1 MRTLFKGG
9 TVVSGQGTRPADV
22 LVEGETISAVGMDL
36 SGMKKMLC
44 IEAAI
49 VAGRPVFLGLLITVP
64 VTAFMVSASQ
74 LETGV
79 FLEEAPFLPVA
90 IYALAII
97 LSVALAYWLGARRL
111 LGSDL
116 SGPLKDDTLN

>member
-1 MRTLFKGG
+1 
-9 TVVSGQGTRPADV
+9 
-22 LVEGETISAVGMDL
+22 
-36 SGMKKMLC
+36 MKKMLC

-74 LETGV
+74 LEAGV

-90 IYALAII
+90 VYALAII

-116 SGPLKDDTLN
+116 SGLLKDDTLN

>member
-1 MRTLFKGG
+1 MIGLAGIFTNTFGFLRQRRREFARYL
-9 TVVSGQGTRPADV
+9 S
-22 LVEGETISAVGMDL
+22 VGMDL